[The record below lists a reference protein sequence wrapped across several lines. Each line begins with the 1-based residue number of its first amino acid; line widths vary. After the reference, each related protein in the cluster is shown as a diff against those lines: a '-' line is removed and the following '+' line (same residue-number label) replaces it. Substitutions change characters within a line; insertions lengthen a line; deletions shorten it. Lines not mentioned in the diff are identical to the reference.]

1 VIGNGESGDVPLP
14 GRPPRAVWLV
24 GAVIL
29 LSDGYEFG
37 VYGAALPF
45 LLHRPD
51 WALTPGLAGVIGSAA
66 VVGMVLGAMLGGA
79 LTDYLGWGRVLPVCV
94 LLYSVASA
102 LCALA
107 PAPMWLFMGRGLVGL
122 GVGAFTPTAQAM
134 IMQYSPA
141 GRKSWNFAVVATV
154 VGVGSALA
162 PLAGLWVAPSGGYQV
177 LFWLGVFPLVLVG
190 SVVLLRLPRSV
201 YRLLSEGRL
210 GIASRP
216 PTPLVAPR
224 ALLDSAHRR
233 STLVFWL
240 MGGMSLLLSF
250 AATTWLPTIMITAGY
265 GLGSSLVFL
274 MVLQLG
280 GAVGSF
286 GGALVADRRG
296 GKPVVPLS
304 FGAAVL
310 ALGLVAAK
318 PPVVLLYVGL
328 LIVGAGSIGSLNLLM
343 AYIGVYYPQRIRG
356 SGIGMVL
363 AVGRM
368 LGAAG
373 PTIGGVL
380 VAAGATARD
389 TLLVFAAAPMIAL
402 LVGALGPRVSPAGP
416 IVR

>member
-1 VIGNGESGDVPLP
+1 
-14 GRPPRAVWLV
+14 
-24 GAVIL
+24 
-29 LSDGYEFG
+29 
-37 VYGAALPF
+37 
-45 LLHRPD
+45 
-51 WALTPGLAGVIGSAA
+51 
-66 VVGMVLGAMLGGA
+66 
-79 LTDYLGWGRVLPVCV
+79 
-94 LLYSVASA
+94 
-102 LCALA
+102 
-107 PAPMWLFMGRGLVGL
+107 
-122 GVGAFTPTAQAM
+122 
-134 IMQYSPA
+134 
-141 GRKSWNFAVVATV
+141 
-154 VGVGSALA
+154 
-162 PLAGLWVAPSGGYQV
+162 
-177 LFWLGVFPLVLVG
+177 
-190 SVVLLRLPRSV
+190 
-201 YRLLSEGRL
+201 
-210 GIASRP
+210 
-216 PTPLVAPR
+216 
-224 ALLDSAHRR
+224 
-233 STLVFWL
+233 
-240 MGGMSLLLSF
+240 
-250 AATTWLPTIMITAGY
+250 MITAGY